1 MRLHRLHFVRT
12 WPNTSAANVTAGI
25 PDPHLLADMV
35 AQGRDLAADVFDTYL
50 YNSLRFTVSTLA
62 PFRRLVDADGYPYL
76 MRRSHAGATGGS
88 LFLPI
93 PGSLFSIELISDYG
107 LEGEARASTWDVCSR
122 S

>member
-1 MRLHRLHFVRT
+1 M
-12 WPNTSAANVTAGI
+12 PNSTAANVTAGS

-50 YNSLRFTVSTLA
+50 YNSMRFTVSTLA

-76 MRRSHAGATGGS
+76 VRRSHAGAGGS

-93 PGSLFSIELISDYG
+93 PGSLFSIELMSDFG
-107 LEGEARASTWDVCSR
+107 LEDAARASAWDVCSGA
-122 S
+122 